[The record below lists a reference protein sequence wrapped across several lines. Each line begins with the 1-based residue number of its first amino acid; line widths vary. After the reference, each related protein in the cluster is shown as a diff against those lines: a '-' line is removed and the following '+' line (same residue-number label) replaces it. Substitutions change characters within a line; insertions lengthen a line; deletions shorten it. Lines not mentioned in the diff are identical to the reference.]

1 MAYEGM
7 PVVRNGALLLPD
19 STDPIQVDSAHWFA
33 WLDEAHHFSY
43 MSTRSSYRMTVRKE
57 KRRHDLYWYAYLKEA
72 GKLHNAYVGRSAK
85 VTAERLEQMIQR
97 LVARA
102 RQHRSHIETL
112 AQTTKDAA
120 L

>member
-1 MAYEGM
+1 MAYENM

-19 STDPIQVDSAHWFA
+19 STDPIQVDSAYWFA

-43 MSTRSSYRMTVRKE
+43 MSTRGSYRMTVRKE

-85 VTAERLEQMIQR
+85 VTAERLEQMIQQLAEKSR
-97 LVARA
+97 QFRRQCRNEPRA
-102 RQHRSHIETL
+102 EGT
-112 AQTTKDAA
+112 
-120 L
+120 

>member
-19 STDPIQVDSAHWFA
+19 STDPIQVDSAHWFT

-43 MSTRSSYRMTVRKE
+43 PSTQTSYRMTVRKE

-72 GKLHNAYVGRSAK
+72 GKLHNAYMGRSPR
-85 VTAERLEQMIQR
+85 VTAERLEQVIQQ
-97 LVARA
+97 LVEKSRQFRQQYQNEPKAERA
-102 RQHRSHIETL
+102 
-112 AQTTKDAA
+112 
-120 L
+120 